1 MKDINNVT
9 ITGRAVAD
17 PKIIQAGQTEI
28 LNFAIACNDVK
39 RVNEEWVDDPSFFD
53 CSAFGVK
60 AKIFGDRI
68 KKGTL
73 MTISGKLTQQ
83 RWETDGQRKSKIKI
97 ICYDII
103 LVSSQKTERPV
114 KEPEVKEV
122 ASEIPEIP
130 DFEDIPF

>member
-1 MKDINNVT
+1 MKDINNLTV
-9 ITGRAVAD
+9 TGRAVAD

-28 LNFAIACNDVK
+28 LNFAIACNDIK

-60 AKIFGDRI
+60 AKIFSERI

-73 MTISGKLTQQ
+73 MTISGKLKQD
-83 RWETDGQRKSKIKI
+83 RWEADGQRKSKIKI
-97 ICYDII
+97 ICSDIV
-103 LVSSQKTERPV
+103 LAPAQKIER
-114 KEPEVKEV
+114 PEVKEPDEKG
-122 ASEIPEIP
+122 APEIP